1 MIMNKILI
9 PIDFSEN
16 ADRALNAAKLM
27 ADKESTEL
35 IILHAYQ
42 PYIPDVSVMPGS
54 VMPGIGS
61 PDYSYVGVDLE
72 NNFRHQL
79 DEYVAGI
86 TAEGYKT
93 KAIWA
98 VSGIQSAVEEAIAES
113 KPDLV
118 VTGRT
123 GTGGFLDK
131 LIGSSATHI
140 ALHSACP
147 VLIIP
152 PQAEPKK
159 FKKIVYATQLEY
171 SETDILKEVFK
182 LISQLEGNLTLLKI
196 KTDSQPNIQSDNQY
210 LTEIRN
216 EIFIG
221 DDQVVY
227 KEAGSVLD
235 GIEAYCDEVGA
246 DLLIMSTRERSFIE
260 EFLIN
265 PSVTRKLV
273 VDTHVPLLIY
283 HLAE

>member
-1 MIMNKILI
+1 MNKILI

-16 ADRALNAAKLM
+16 ADRALSAAKLM

-54 VMPGIGS
+54 VLPGIGS

-79 DEYVAGI
+79 DEYVAKI
-86 TAEGYKT
+86 EAEGYKT
-93 KAIWA
+93 KSIWA
-98 VSGIQSAVEEAIAES
+98 VSGIQSAVEDAVAEN
-113 KPDLV
+113 KPDLI

-140 ALHSACP
+140 ALHSPCP
-147 VLIIP
+147 VMIIP

-159 FKKIVYATQLEY
+159 FSKVVYATQLEY
-171 SETDILKEVFK
+171 SENDILKEVYV
-182 LISQLEGNLTLLKI
+182 LMNHLGSNLTLLKVNAEH
-196 KTDSQPNIQSDNQY
+196 QPNIQSDNQY
-210 LTEIRN
+210 LN
-216 EIFIG
+216 EIKAEFPQSINAI
-221 DDQVVY
+221 VY
-227 KEAGSVLD
+227 RDGKSVLD
-235 GIEAYCDEVGA
+235 GIEAYCDEVSA

>member
-1 MIMNKILI
+1 MNKILI

-16 ADRALNAAKLM
+16 ADRALSAAKLM
-27 ADKESTEL
+27 ADKENTEL

-54 VMPGIGS
+54 VLPGIGS
-61 PDYSYVGVDLE
+61 PDYSYVGVDIE

-79 DEYVAGI
+79 DEYVAKI
-86 TAEGYKT
+86 EAEGYKT

-98 VSGIQSAVEEAIAES
+98 VSGIQSAVEDAVAEN
-113 KPDLV
+113 KPDMI

-140 ALHSACP
+140 ALHSPCP

-152 PQAEPKK
+152 PQAEPKRFSK
-159 FKKIVYATQLEY
+159 VVYATQLEY
-171 SETDILKEVFK
+171 SENDILKEVYV
-182 LISQLEGNLTLLKI
+182 LMNHLGSNLTLLKVNA
-196 KTDSQPNIQSDNQY
+196 DHQPNIQSDNQY
-210 LTEIRN
+210 LGEIKAEFPQSIDAIVYR
-216 EIFIG
+216 
-221 DDQVVY
+221 DD
-227 KEAGSVLD
+227 KSVLD
-235 GIEAYCDEVGA
+235 GIEAYCDEVKA
-246 DLLIMSTRERSFIE
+246 DLLVMSTRERSFIE